1 MALDEQLQIYS
12 WNVHGIR
19 ACEKKGFRG
28 WLDRS
33 NAFFAGLQEVRARP
47 EQLPLRLNNPRNWSH
62 HMVCA
67 EKKGYS
73 GVSAYCRDEPD
84 DVIVGLGVEEF
95 DREGRVHFV
104 RFGKLLVANIY
115 FPNGNGKDRDNSRVP
130 YKLDFYRCVLERLE
144 QERANGLRVLV
155 MGDFN
160 TAHREIDL
168 ARPKTNTKTSGFL
181 SEEREELD
189 RWVDAGWVDTFRIFQ
204 DAGDHYTWWAQRGG
218 CRERNVGWR
227 IDYIFAAP
235 EAVPFV
241 KAADI
246 HQKVM
251 GSDHCPIR
259 VDVSREILG

>member
-1 MALDEQLQIYS
+1 MTRDEQLRIYS
-12 WNVHGIR
+12 WNVNGIR
-19 ACEKKGFRG
+19 ACEKKGFRK

-33 NAFFAGLQEVRARP
+33 EAFLAGLQEVRARP
-47 EQLPLRLNNPRNWSH
+47 EQLPLRLNKPRNWFH
-62 HMVCA
+62 HIVCA
-67 EKKGYS
+67 ERKGYS
-73 GVSAYCRDEPD
+73 GVSSYSRDEPD
-84 DVIVGLGVEEF
+84 EVSVGLGVEAF

-104 RFGKLLVANIY
+104 RFGKLLVANVY

-144 QERANGLRVLV
+144 EERKRGLRVLV

-168 ARPKTNTKTSGFL
+168 ARPKSNTKTSGFL
-181 SEEREELD
+181 MEERVELD
-189 RWVDAGWVDTFRIFQ
+189 RWTEAGWVDTFRMFE
-204 DAGDHYTWWAQRGG
+204 DTGDHYTWWAQRGG

-235 EAVPFV
+235 EATPFV
-241 KAADI
+241 KAALI
-246 HQKVM
+246 QPKIL

-259 VDVSREILG
+259 VDVSRWILE